1 MLDTLLSFVAPHH
14 CCGCGETGTL
24 LCDNCKYDIMSE
36 PFEACIACGKGLVS
50 RNGLCGVCKV
60 PYQRA
65 WCVADRRDH
74 LQRLIGNYKFTN
86 ARAAYMPLAQLLS
99 DRLPE
104 LPAETVIV
112 PIPTIN
118 SHIRQRGYDHM
129 GLIARR
135 LAHLRAL
142 SVDISLQRITNTT
155 QRGSG
160 MRERAKQAKAA
171 FMCAKQL
178 DDKKIYL
185 LIDDVVTSGATVKY
199 AAQTLLDAG
208 ASTVWVASI
217 SRQPLD

>member
-1 MLDTLLSFVAPHH
+1 M
-14 CCGCGETGTL
+14 
-24 LCDNCKYDIMSE
+24 
-36 PFEACIACGKGLVS
+36 
-50 RNGLCGVCKV
+50 

-86 ARAAYMPLAQLLS
+86 ARAAYKPLAQLLS

-112 PIPTIN
+112 PIPTVS

-129 GLIARR
+129 LLLSRHFARLRGLPVDTS
-135 LAHLRAL
+135 LKRA
-142 SVDISLQRITNTT
+142 THTT

-160 MRERAKQAKAA
+160 ARQRARQAKAA
-171 FMCAKQL
+171 FTCTRPL
-178 DDKKIYL
+178 DDSKIYL
-185 LIDDVVTSGATVKY
+185 VVDDVITSGATVKY
-199 AAQTLLDAG
+199 AAQTLLNAG